1 MHQQNQAGGRNAV
14 AAGKLMNAL
23 HEMLA
28 DIESHR
34 LHVILVPLNP
44 GLRNYCEGGM
54 KRCVADKNPHWYSR
68 LCYNNPSSR
77 GTRRGGPDTR
87 VRRQNILRILRR
99 LSSGLPSRSKYVP
112 ELMQIARRAA

>member
-1 MHQQNQAGGRNAV
+1 MRNTSV
-14 AAGKLMNAL
+14 TDAL
-23 HEMLA
+23 QLLL
-28 DIESHR
+28 DQLESHR

-44 GLRNYCEGGM
+44 RLRNYNEGGC
-54 KRCVADKNPHWYSR
+54 KRCVADKNPPWYSK

-87 VRRQNILRILRR
+87 IRRANILSVLRR